1 MALLVQVDMADFNY
15 LLDKTGAT
23 RGNLS
28 VQITTL
34 EEAGYVRVEKT
45 YNGKRP
51 QTRCS
56 VTRIGMDAMDAYTQA
71 LKDYLNL

>member
-1 MALLVQVDMADFNY
+1 MALLTQVDIADFNY

-34 EEAGYVRVEKT
+34 EQAGYVRVEKT
-45 YNGKRP
+45 FNAKKP

-56 VTRIGMDAMDAYTQA
+56 VTPRGMDAMDTYTQA
-71 LKDYLNL
+71 LKQYLNL